1 MLRKVRLRPKD
12 DRFRWGRNDP
22 RQPASS
28 FLPVGRTLFITRGT
42 KDYILL
48 TDQNDR
54 CDAFATTHNKPGGG
68 AIRKRVHPS
77 VFPIPA
83 KKSCSSQSRANDLT
97 QRTMKMKSVFT
108 VNIAIALLSIAAF
121 AQTPPAPPQAPQPP
135 RPPHPPGMPGH
146 DEKRPRV
153 PVTYLGVDT
162 SQVPT
167 VVSDQLGLAKG
178 FGLVVDYVEP
188 NSPAAT
194 AGVQQNDILKMLN
207 DQILIEPSQLR
218 KLLQTFPEGT
228 EVTLTVLRKGQEQKL
243 TAKLA
248 KKEVPQRRGAF
259 PGGNRDWHWDFDA
272 TGDLNEQMGE
282 QMQNLKEQLKEQ
294 LGDQRGI
301 IREAVTQAHEAAR
314 RARDDARRAAD
325 QLGIFFEDSGA
336 VKASKI
342 DLGKAQI
349 VFSDDKGELKLANV
363 DGRKLLT
370 VKDPQ
375 GKLVFSGPVE
385 TKEDL
390 DKMPADVRQRYDRL
404 QQNDLPTVAPR
415 SDTDSAD
422 DADTDDADDEDEG
435 DDKETA
441 KVSQQGSFQS
451 STREMIPHSISF

>member
-1 MLRKVRLRPKD
+1 MI
-12 DRFRWGRNDP
+12 
-22 RQPASS
+22 Q
-28 FLPVGRTLFITRGT
+28 
-42 KDYILL
+42 
-48 TDQNDR
+48 QN
-54 CDAFATTHNKPGGG
+54 K
-68 AIRKRVHPS
+68 
-77 VFPIPA
+77 
-83 KKSCSSQSRANDLT
+83 
-97 QRTMKMKSVFT
+97 TMKMKSVFT
-108 VNIAIALLSIAAF
+108 VTVIALLPIAAL
-121 AQTPPAPPQAPQPP
+121 AQTPPTPPQPP
-135 RPPHPPGMPGH
+135 RPPHPPGMPDH
-146 DEKRPRV
+146 HEKRPKV

-167 VVSDQLGLAKG
+167 VVSEQLGLAKG

-228 EVTLTVLRKGQEQKL
+228 DVTLTVLRKGQEQKL
-243 TAKLA
+243 TVKLA
-248 KKEVPQRRGAF
+248 KKDVPQRRGDF

-272 TGDLNEQMGE
+272 TGDLSE
-282 QMQNLKEQLKEQ
+282 QMQDLKEQLKEQ

-301 IREAVTQAHEAAR
+301 IRGAVMQAHEAAR

-325 QLGIFFEDSGA
+325 ELRIFFEDNGA

-349 VFSDDKGELKLANV
+349 VFSDEKGELKLANV

-375 GKLVFSGPVE
+375 GKLLFSGPVE

-390 DKMPADVRQRYDRL
+390 DKMPADVRERYDRL

-422 DADTDDADDEDEG
+422 EADTDDADDQDDDDDE
-435 DDKETA
+435 ETDES
-441 KVSQQGSFQS
+441 VSQQVSFQS
-451 STREMIPHSISF
+451 SPCEMIPHSISF

>member
-1 MLRKVRLRPKD
+1 
-12 DRFRWGRNDP
+12 
-22 RQPASS
+22 
-28 FLPVGRTLFITRGT
+28 
-42 KDYILL
+42 
-48 TDQNDR
+48 
-54 CDAFATTHNKPGGG
+54 
-68 AIRKRVHPS
+68 
-77 VFPIPA
+77 
-83 KKSCSSQSRANDLT
+83 
-97 QRTMKMKSVFT
+97 MKMKSVFT
-108 VNIAIALLSIAAF
+108 ITVIALLPIAAF
-121 AQTPPAPPQAPQPP
+121 AQPSPAPPQPPQPP
-135 RPPHPPGMPGH
+135 RPPHPPGMPGMPDH
-146 DEKRPRV
+146 HEKRPKV

-207 DQILIEPSQLR
+207 DQILVEPSQLR

-228 EVTLTVLRKGQEQKL
+228 QVTLTVLRKGQEQKF

-248 KKEVPQRRGAF
+248 KKEVPQRRSAF
-259 PGGNRDWHWDFDA
+259 PGGDHDGHWDFDP
-272 TGDLNEQMGE
+272 TGDIKE
-282 QMQNLKEQLKEQ
+282 QMQDLKEQLKEQ

-301 IREAVTQAHEAAR
+301 VREAVSQAHEAAR

-325 QLGIFFEDSGA
+325 QLRIFFEDDAG

-342 DLGKAQI
+342 DLGNAQI

-363 DGRKLLT
+363 DGKKLLT

-375 GKLVFSGPVE
+375 GKLLFSGPVE

-390 DKMPADVRQRYDRL
+390 DKMPADVRERYNRL
-404 QQNDLPTVAPR
+404 EQSDLPTVAPR

-422 DADTDDADDEDEG
+422 EADDED
-435 DDKETA
+435 DDDDDDDEESGES
-441 KVSQQGSFQS
+441 VSQQVSFQTS
-451 STREMIPHSISF
+451 PGEMIPHSISF

>member
-1 MLRKVRLRPKD
+1 
-12 DRFRWGRNDP
+12 
-22 RQPASS
+22 
-28 FLPVGRTLFITRGT
+28 
-42 KDYILL
+42 
-48 TDQNDR
+48 
-54 CDAFATTHNKPGGG
+54 
-68 AIRKRVHPS
+68 
-77 VFPIPA
+77 
-83 KKSCSSQSRANDLT
+83 
-97 QRTMKMKSVFT
+97 MKIKSVFT
-108 VNIAIALLSIAAF
+108 VNITIALLTIAAF
-121 AQTPPAPPQAPQPP
+121 AQTPPPPPQAPQPP

-207 DQILIEPSQLR
+207 DQILVEPSQLR

-248 KKEVPQRRGAF
+248 RKEVPQRRGAF
-259 PGGNRDWHWDFDA
+259 PGGNHDRDWDFDP
-272 TGDLNEQMGE
+272 TGDLGD
-282 QMQNLKEQLKEQ
+282 QMQNLKEQLKDQ

-301 IREAVTQAHEAAR
+301 IRDAVTQAHEAAR
-314 RARDDARRAAD
+314 RARDDAHRAAD
-325 QLGIFFEDSGA
+325 QLRIFFEDDGA
-336 VKASKI
+336 AKASKI

-349 VFSDDKGELKLANV
+349 VFSDDKGELKLANIE
-363 DGRKLLT
+363 GRKLLT

-375 GKLVFSGPVE
+375 GKLLFSGPVE

-404 QQNDLPTVAPR
+404 QQNDLPTVRPR
-415 SDTDSAD
+415 SNTDNAD
-422 DADTDDADDEDEG
+422 DADSDDADDQDDDDDE
-435 DDKETA
+435 ETGE
-441 KVSQQGSFQS
+441 VSQQVSFQS
-451 STREMIPHSISF
+451 SPRETVPQSISL

>member
-1 MLRKVRLRPKD
+1 
-12 DRFRWGRNDP
+12 
-22 RQPASS
+22 
-28 FLPVGRTLFITRGT
+28 
-42 KDYILL
+42 
-48 TDQNDR
+48 
-54 CDAFATTHNKPGGG
+54 
-68 AIRKRVHPS
+68 
-77 VFPIPA
+77 
-83 KKSCSSQSRANDLT
+83 
-97 QRTMKMKSVFT
+97 MKMKSVFT
-108 VNIAIALLSIAAF
+108 ITVIALLPIAAF
-121 AQTPPAPPQAPQPP
+121 AQPSPAPPQPPQPP
-135 RPPHPPGMPGH
+135 RPPHPPGMPNH
-146 DEKRPRV
+146 HEKRPKV

-207 DQILIEPSQLR
+207 DQILVEPSQLR

-248 KKEVPQRRGAF
+248 KKQVSQRHGAF
-259 PGGNRDWHWDFDA
+259 PGGNHDWQWDFDA
-272 TGDLNEQMGE
+272 TGDVKE
-282 QMQNLKEQLKEQ
+282 QMQELKEQLKEQ

-301 IREAVTQAHEAAR
+301 IRDAVTQAHEAAR

-325 QLGIFFEDSGA
+325 QLRIFFEDDGE

-342 DLGKAQI
+342 DLGEAQV
-349 VFSDDKGELKLANV
+349 VFADDKGELKLANV

-375 GKLVFSGPVE
+375 GKLLFSGPAE

-390 DKMPADVRQRYDRL
+390 DKMPADVRERYKVL
-404 QQNDLPTVAPR
+404 EQSHLPTVSPR
-415 SDTDSAD
+415 SDTERAD
-422 DADTDDADDEDEG
+422 DADADEADDED
-435 DDKETA
+435 DDDDDEDGGE
-441 KVSQQGSFQS
+441 VSQQVSFQS
-451 STREMIPHSISF
+451 SPCGMIHQSISF

>member
-1 MLRKVRLRPKD
+1 
-12 DRFRWGRNDP
+12 
-22 RQPASS
+22 
-28 FLPVGRTLFITRGT
+28 
-42 KDYILL
+42 
-48 TDQNDR
+48 
-54 CDAFATTHNKPGGG
+54 
-68 AIRKRVHPS
+68 
-77 VFPIPA
+77 
-83 KKSCSSQSRANDLT
+83 
-97 QRTMKMKSVFT
+97 MKMKSVFT
-108 VNIAIALLSIAAF
+108 ITVTALLSIAAF
-121 AQTPPAPPQAPQPP
+121 AQTPPVPAQPPQPP
-135 RPPHPPGMPGH
+135 RPPRMPDH
-146 DEKRPRV
+146 HEKRPKV

-167 VVSDQLGLAKG
+167 VVSEQLGLAKG

-218 KLLQTFPEGT
+218 KLLQTFAEGT
-228 EVTLTVLRKGQEQKL
+228 DVTLTVLRKGQEQKL
-243 TAKLA
+243 TVKLA

-272 TGDLNEQMGE
+272 TGDLSE

-301 IREAVTQAHEAAR
+301 IRGAVMQAHEAAR

-325 QLGIFFEDSGA
+325 ELRIFFEDNGA

-349 VFSDDKGELKLANV
+349 VFSDEKGELKLANV

-375 GKLVFSGPVE
+375 GKLLFSGPVE

-390 DKMPADVRQRYDRL
+390 DKMPSDVRERYDRL
-404 QQNDLPTVAPR
+404 QQNDLPTFAPR
-415 SDTDSAD
+415 SDPDTAD
-422 DADTDDADDEDEG
+422 DADTDDADDED
-435 DDKETA
+435 DDDDEETDES
-441 KVSQQGSFQS
+441 VSQQVSFQLS
-451 STREMIPHSISF
+451 PREMIPDSISF

>member
-1 MLRKVRLRPKD
+1 MI
-12 DRFRWGRNDP
+12 
-22 RQPASS
+22 Q
-28 FLPVGRTLFITRGT
+28 
-42 KDYILL
+42 
-48 TDQNDR
+48 
-54 CDAFATTHNKPGGG
+54 HNKP
-68 AIRKRVHPS
+68 
-77 VFPIPA
+77 
-83 KKSCSSQSRANDLT
+83 
-97 QRTMKMKSVFT
+97 MKMKSVFT
-108 VNIAIALLSIAAF
+108 VNIIIALLSIAAF

-135 RPPHPPGMPGH
+135 HPPGMPDH
-146 DEKRPRV
+146 EKRPKV
-153 PVTYLGVDT
+153 PITYLGVDT

-243 TAKLA
+243 TAKLT
-248 KKEVPQRRGAF
+248 KKEVPQRRNAL
-259 PGGNRDWHWDFDA
+259 PGGNHDRHWDFDA
-272 TGDLNEQMGE
+272 TGDLKE
-282 QMQNLKEQLKEQ
+282 QMQDLKEQLKEQ

-301 IREAVTQAHEAAR
+301 VREAVTQAHEAAR
-314 RARDDARRAAD
+314 RARDDARHAAD
-325 QLGIFFEDSGA
+325 QLRIFFEDDGA

-349 VFSDDKGELKLANV
+349 VFSDDKGELKLATV

-375 GKLVFSGPVE
+375 GKLIFSGPVE

-390 DKMPADVRQRYDRL
+390 DKMPADVRARYDRL
-404 QQNDLPTVAPR
+404 EQNDLPTIAPR
-415 SDTDSAD
+415 SDTDNAD
-422 DADTDDADDEDEG
+422 DADTDDADDQDDDDDE
-435 DDKETA
+435 ETGEL
-441 KVSQQGSFQS
+441 VSQQVSFRS
-451 STREMIPHSISF
+451 SSREMIPLSVSF

>member
-1 MLRKVRLRPKD
+1 
-12 DRFRWGRNDP
+12 
-22 RQPASS
+22 
-28 FLPVGRTLFITRGT
+28 
-42 KDYILL
+42 
-48 TDQNDR
+48 
-54 CDAFATTHNKPGGG
+54 
-68 AIRKRVHPS
+68 
-77 VFPIPA
+77 
-83 KKSCSSQSRANDLT
+83 
-97 QRTMKMKSVFT
+97 MKSVFT
-108 VNIAIALLSIAAF
+108 ITVIALLPIAAF
-121 AQTPPAPPQAPQPP
+121 AQPSPVPPQPPQPP
-135 RPPHPPGMPGH
+135 RPPRGPGMHEPGMPGH
-146 DEKRPRV
+146 NEKRPKV

-207 DQILIEPSQLR
+207 DQILVEPSQLR

-248 KKEVPQRRGAF
+248 KKQVSQRRGAF
-259 PGGNRDWHWDFDA
+259 PGGNHGGHWDFDA
-272 TGDLNEQMGE
+272 TGDVKE
-282 QMQNLKEQLKEQ
+282 QMQELKEQLKEQ

-301 IREAVTQAHEAAR
+301 IRDAVTQAHEAAR

-325 QLGIFFEDSGA
+325 QLRIFFEDDGE

-342 DLGKAQI
+342 DLGEAQV
-349 VFSDDKGELKLANV
+349 VFADDKGELKLANV

-375 GKLVFSGPVE
+375 GKLLFSGPVE

-390 DKMPADVRQRYDRL
+390 DKMPADVRERYNRL
-404 QQNDLPTVAPR
+404 EQSHLPTVNPG
-415 SDTDSAD
+415 SGTDSAD
-422 DADTDDADDEDEG
+422 ENDADDADDED
-435 DDKETA
+435 DDDDEEA
-441 KVSQQGSFQS
+441 DEPASQQVSFQS
-451 STREMIPHSISF
+451 SPREMIPQSISF

>member
-1 MLRKVRLRPKD
+1 MKTKSILSITVI
-12 DRFRWGRNDP
+12 
-22 RQPASS
+22 A
-28 FLPVGRTLFITRGT
+28 FLP
-42 KDYILL
+42 
-48 TDQNDR
+48 
-54 CDAFATTHNKPGGG
+54 
-68 AIRKRVHPS
+68 
-77 VFPIPA
+77 
-83 KKSCSSQSRANDLT
+83 
-97 QRTMKMKSVFT
+97 
-108 VNIAIALLSIAAF
+108 IAAL
-121 AQTPPAPPQAPQPP
+121 AQTPPAPPQPPQPP
-135 RPPHPPGMPGH
+135 RPPRGPGMHEPGMPGH
-146 DEKRPRV
+146 NEKRPKV

-218 KLLQTFPEGT
+218 KLLQTFSEGA

-248 KKEVPQRRGAF
+248 RKEVPQRRSAF
-259 PGGNRDWHWDFDA
+259 PGGNHDSHMDFDD
-272 TGDLNEQMGE
+272 TGDLGE
-282 QMQNLKEQLKEQ
+282 QMQDLKEQLKEQ

-301 IREAVTQAHEAAR
+301 VREAVTQAHEAAR

-325 QLGIFFEDSGA
+325 QLRIFFEDDGA

-349 VFSDDKGELKLANV
+349 VFSDDKGELKLATV

-375 GKLVFSGPVE
+375 GKLIFSGPVE

-390 DKMPADVRQRYDRL
+390 DKMPADVRARYDRL
-404 QQNDLPTVAPR
+404 EQNDLPTVAPR
-415 SDTDSAD
+415 SDTDNAD
-422 DADTDDADDEDEG
+422 DADTDDADDQDDDDDE
-435 DDKETA
+435 ETGEL
-441 KVSQQGSFQS
+441 VSQQVSFQS
-451 STREMIPHSISF
+451 SPREMIPLSISF